1 MIQILRKIADEVAKA
16 ITSIPDDVDVGKEVC
31 IGADGTPTGKIDKI
45 AENAVLRYIAANNI
59 QLNVLSEEIGYV
71 DNGGTET
78 LVLDPIDGST
88 NFIAGIPLYTI
99 SMAIGKCS
107 LNSVHVAYVR
117 NLATGEEF
125 TAEKGKGAFHNGKKI
140 TVSKAFDPK
149 KAKIIIHL
157 GSGATPF
164 AYSISKRI
172 RSTRD
177 LGCTS
182 LEMIYVAQGSIDGC
196 LMDLGDY
203 EHSIR
208 IVDIAAST
216 LILREA
222 GGQVFTLDG
231 VPLDMPFNLS
241 HRSSFLA
248 TSNSSVY
255 DFVMNSNFTL
265 KKVPSKV
272 RYGISANMT
281 ISSVINIARK
291 VIEILGDQEYVL
303 DEDLA
308 QSLGMKGLPI
318 YKMDIDILIV
328 IGGDGTIL
336 RTLQNTNVAIIG
348 INAGDVG
355 FLAEIDMENIESGI
369 QRLIKGN
376 YTIQKREKITT
387 MINGNILGDALNEVV
402 VYTDSIAKIRQFKI
416 YVNDSFSSNVRS
428 DGILLSTPTGSTS
441 YAMNL
446 GGPIIDYKVD
456 AWLMIPMAAFKFS
469 SSQMVIPASTKVTVE
484 TVLNEGCIVVI
495 DGQKEIHIP
504 GGTKIDM
511 IRSINPATF
520 IIFNTDFYRRVKDK
534 LERRQ

>member
-1 MIQILRKIADEVAKA
+1 MIKTLRKIADEVVKA
-16 ITSIPDDVDVGKEVC
+16 IAFIPDDVDPGKEIC
-31 IGADGTPTGKIDKI
+31 IGADGTPTDNIDKI
-45 AENAVLRYIAANNI
+45 AENAVLRYIEANNI

-107 LNSVHVAYVR
+107 LNSVYVAYVR

-125 TAEKGKGAFHNGKKI
+125 TAEKGKGAFYNGKKI

-149 KAKIIIHL
+149 KMKITTHL

-164 AYSISKRI
+164 AHSVARRI
-172 RSTRD
+172 RSIRD

-182 LEMIYVAQGSIDGC
+182 LEMIYVAKGSIDGC

-231 VPLDMPFNLS
+231 MPLDMPFNLS

-248 TSNSSVY
+248 TSNNNVY
-255 DFVMNSNFTL
+255 DFIMNNNYVL
-265 KKVPSKV
+265 EKVPSKI
-272 RYGISANMT
+272 RYGISVNMT
-281 ISSVINIARK
+281 ISSVIDIARK
-291 VIEILGDQEYVL
+291 VIELLDGQEYVL
-303 DEDLA
+303 DENLA
-308 QSLGMKGLPI
+308 KSLGMKGLPI

-336 RTLQNTNVAIIG
+336 RALQNTNTAIIG
-348 INAGDVG
+348 INAGGVG

-376 YTIQKREKITT
+376 YTIQKRERITT
-387 MINGNILGDALNEVV
+387 MIDGDIIGDALNEVV
-402 VYTDSIAKIRQFKI
+402 IHTDSVAKVRHFKI
-416 YVNDSFSSNVRS
+416 HVNDSFLSNVRS

-446 GGPIIDYKVD
+446 GGPIMDYKVD

-484 TVLNEGCIVVI
+484 TVSNEGCIVVI
-495 DGQKEIHIP
+495 DGQKEIYVP

-520 IIFNTDFYRRVKDK
+520 IVFNTDFYKRVKNK
-534 LERRQ
+534 LEKQK